1 MRKER
6 KSFFC
11 LAENVL
17 VDSFRSRNK
26 FGMTVMLLAAPFTFG
41 ESGEASPQ
49 CVATKDRRRFSD

>member
-26 FGMTVMLLAAPFTFG
+26 FGMTVMLLEAPFMFG
-41 ESGEASPQ
+41 ESGEASQQ
-49 CVATKDRRRFSD
+49 CVATMD